1 MPYDKTASYHFYW
14 ILSKNRQ
21 KLMSKLAEHGIETG
35 IHYKPIHQMSM
46 YKTKQKL
53 PITENVGKKIISL
66 PTHPN
71 LSKNEITEVIS
82 VINKNI

>member
-1 MPYDKTASYHFYW
+1 MHSSALKVWHTNHYF
-14 ILSKNRQ
+14 L
-21 KLMSKLAEHGIETG
+21 LAEHGIETG